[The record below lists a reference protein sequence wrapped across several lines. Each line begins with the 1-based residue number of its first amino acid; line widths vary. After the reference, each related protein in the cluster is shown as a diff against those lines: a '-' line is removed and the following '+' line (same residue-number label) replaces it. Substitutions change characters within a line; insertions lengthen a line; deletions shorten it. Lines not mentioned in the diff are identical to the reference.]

1 MSVSLTVIPYVSGGD
16 GYEEIGVR
24 LIHIYQKSHQTYVYV
39 ETQTIVTTQ
48 ISITIFFVYRNFLP
62 IGSKNSSFT
71 LSKRAA

>member
-16 GYEEIGVR
+16 GYEEIGER

-48 ISITIFFVYRNFLP
+48 ISITIFFRLSQFPPYR
-62 IGSKNSSFT
+62 
-71 LSKRAA
+71 